1 MSVYTLQQEVFLPNK
16 EKIHVLCNVSK
27 FLKKKKCSYLCIV
40 SSMNPP
46 LQLSIVQVKQTDKT
60 FKRKRIWQLG
70 ELRSVDGK
78 NDEEHILEFDLQL
91 DKVYRWVAS
100 TARERKL
107 FIQHLWRQCNKY
119 FTTEKPVFKNIPK
132 SWTIEDIMTPESTY
146 VSSPLMD
153 LENNVMEDIQPI
165 TEKEQEDLNRL
176 MSDCEFAIS
185 NAEAFMQ
192 VLSRDLSLLDGENV
206 QCVLASEVE
215 TLMEQLEM
223 AINEVTKI
231 ETRLDTYDEILCH
244 VRNSMENME
253 KKNSMIAIAN
263 RNNTL
268 LLKKLEN
275 IVSQLDLPK
284 KHQTTLEN
292 PDFSTPE
299 NIRLAIEASKALK
312 DALNADIEPA
322 LLDMAAVQE
331 QKKYF
336 LKYKDRFSY
345 SLNRQLNN
353 LFIHYGNH
361 KGETLRNNDNF
372 SLPQHNA
379 IHKELQAYTELMHWT
394 KAMERKAYEHLRSLY
409 TESLGKLY
417 EKDIRKLFDVARE
430 AIGVTSGTVLPMKNQ
445 ALLGLDSDQWTTE
458 PNTVQRDN
466 FESTLD
472 NVLSQLEP
480 VCLQEQQFCVSFF
493 QLDVLS
499 PSTKNTQTTLDG
511 IENDST
517 PIDKKPEKK
526 MDEDVRKVMSSLF
539 LCLEEELLNFIGC
552 IEKQDSL

>member
-1 MSVYTLQQEVFLPNK
+1 MSVYTLQQELFLPNK
-16 EKIHVLCNVSK
+16 EKLHVVCNVSK

-46 LQLSIVQVKQTDKT
+46 IQLSIVQVKQTDKT
-60 FKRKRIWQLG
+60 FKRKQIWQIG

-78 NDEEHILEFDLQL
+78 NDEENVLEFDLQL

-100 TARERKL
+100 SARERKL

-132 SWTIEDIMTPESTY
+132 SWTIEDIMTPENTY

-223 AINEVTKI
+223 AISEVTKI

-275 IVSQLDLPK
+275 IVVR
-284 KHQTTLEN
+284 
-292 PDFSTPE
+292 
-299 NIRLAIEASKALK
+299 NI
-312 DALNADIEPA
+312 
-322 LLDMAAVQE
+322 
-331 QKKYF
+331 
-336 LKYKDRFSY
+336 
-345 SLNRQLNN
+345 
-353 LFIHYGNH
+353 
-361 KGETLRNNDNF
+361 NF
-372 SLPQHNA
+372 S
-379 IHKELQAYTELMHWT
+379 
-394 KAMERKAYEHLRSLY
+394 
-409 TESLGKLY
+409 
-417 EKDIRKLFDVARE
+417 
-430 AIGVTSGTVLPMKNQ
+430 
-445 ALLGLDSDQWTTE
+445 
-458 PNTVQRDN
+458 
-466 FESTLD
+466 
-472 NVLSQLEP
+472 
-480 VCLQEQQFCVSFF
+480 
-493 QLDVLS
+493 
-499 PSTKNTQTTLDG
+499 
-511 IENDST
+511 
-517 PIDKKPEKK
+517 
-526 MDEDVRKVMSSLF
+526 SS
-539 LCLEEELLNFIGC
+539 
-552 IEKQDSL
+552 